1 MFYENVIF
9 FVFKTE
15 KQNTIFDY
23 QRILVL
29 NNITLLKKI
38 TKQTLNLIFLTIIII
53 FFRSLGF

>member
-23 QRILVL
+23 QRIFVL